1 MKPSI
6 WLLFLI
12 ALYSILLIGCT
23 PDEPLPCP
31 LPREMMDNPADNAV
45 AFSVQN
51 NACVTLCSVYIAQ
64 TSCDNWGIDWVDNDS
79 LRTGESVTAYLPAGK
94 YDVLLEDCTGLSFHF
109 YEERVNGIND
119 LLISDADAKKK
130 DTCQAA
136 LTVVN
141 HTEAPICHLWI
152 AAEHS
157 ESFGG
162 NWLGQDQIAPGESD
176 QFFVFPGTYDIK
188 AEDCDFNIL
197 RLEMDTEI
205 EDHLEWVVE

>member
-1 MKPSI
+1 M
-6 WLLFLI
+6 
-12 ALYSILLIGCT
+12 
-23 PDEPLPCP
+23 
-31 LPREMMDNPADNAV
+31 
-45 AFSVQN
+45 
-51 NACVTLCSVYIAQ
+51 
-64 TSCDNWGIDWVDNDS
+64 
-79 LRTGESVTAYLPAGK
+79 
-94 YDVLLEDCTGLSFHF
+94 
-109 YEERVNGIND
+109 
-119 LLISDADAKKK
+119 
-130 DTCQAA
+130 
-136 LTVVN
+136 VN
-141 HTEAPICHLWI
+141 HTEVPICHLWI